1 MLFGP
6 TARSLWSWVLKILKP
21 LPHDPQLQPFFA
33 HRQAL
38 LQYASALTRD
48 TAQAEDLV
56 QEAFLRFAPALR
68 GGAHGLANPV
78 AYLYRIVRNLAV
90 DQIRQ
95 RSGEQ
100 RQEQDPAA
108 WMVPQPQPSPEQAV
122 IHRQDIETV
131 SGTLQDMPEK
141 MRIALEMR
149 RFGGHTLEQIASRL
163 QVSVPTAH
171 RLVRDAMLR
180 IAAALDD
187 EGAEGE

>member
-1 MLFGP
+1 MP
-6 TARSLWSWVLKILKP
+6 Q
-21 LPHDPQLQPFFA
+21 DPQLQPFFA

-38 LQYASALTRD
+38 LQYARSLTRD

-68 GGAHGLANPV
+68 GGEHSLANPV

-95 RSGEQ
+95 SGSEQ
-100 RQEQDPAA
+100 RQQQDPAT
-108 WMVPQPQPSPEQAV
+108 WMVPQSPPSPEQAA

-131 SGTLQDMPEK
+131 SVILQGMPDK

-149 RFGGHTLEQIASRL
+149 RFGGHTLEQIATRL

-180 IAAALDD
+180 IAAALND
-187 EGAEGE
+187 EGADGE